1 MKPLYTLIAV
11 LLVIT
16 SCSKDMGNYDY
27 TEVNT
32 YEISEIR
39 TGSGI
44 SRNYDAVLGQ
54 LLKIEPV
61 IESADS
67 TVKDNLSYWWI
78 IEKDTVSTERNLNY
92 EVNLPIGVHQ
102 SQFVMMDNHTGL
114 TYKVGFAVN
123 VTSPFG
129 RGYFFLNED
138 EEHNTVLGFK
148 GVSDEDTVFVNTYEI
163 DGVRFG
169 KYPMTMNGVKKYKTG
184 PNDYSWQVYLV
195 SKEGEFPVIFAD
207 LTSYSPLKFFDQSA
221 YMGVW
226 GSEYEFKPTHVDLRS
241 SGVTYFISNGRI
253 SFFDDFNLY
262 RHSLLFDNTPD
273 YELEDIIIGDINRL
287 SGIRSLIGFDKI
299 SSKFKIISPY
309 PESNPDKGIVYN
321 NSLLDRVLDI
331 ESEDGLFDGH
341 KIAGAYSAYIGS
353 TGLLNSKVFSIKGNT
368 IHLSE
373 FNSRYE
379 APYVPELNY
388 LGSETIEGLNE
399 ESSITIFE
407 DVAGDA
413 YVAAGNK
420 VFKSSITT
428 IGFGEFLNIDDSFG
442 VITALKYQA
451 TSINSNQPRL
461 FIATYD
467 ENSSEELKGSIL
479 IYDVNTKKVIHEF
492 KNVTNKV
499 VEIFLGE

>member
-1 MKPLYTLIAV
+1 
-11 LLVIT
+11 
-16 SCSKDMGNYDY
+16 
-27 TEVNT
+27 
-32 YEISEIR
+32 
-39 TGSGI
+39 
-44 SRNYDAVLGQ
+44 
-54 LLKIEPV
+54 
-61 IESADS
+61 
-67 TVKDNLSYWWI
+67 
-78 IEKDTVSTERNLNY
+78 
-92 EVNLPIGVHQ
+92 
-102 SQFVMMDNHTGL
+102 
-114 TYKVGFAVN
+114 
-123 VTSPFG
+123 
-129 RGYFFLNED
+129 
-138 EEHNTVLGFK
+138 
-148 GVSDEDTVFVNTYEI
+148 
-163 DGVRFG
+163 
-169 KYPMTMNGVKKYKTG
+169 
-184 PNDYSWQVYLV
+184 
-195 SKEGEFPVIFAD
+195 
-207 LTSYSPLKFFDQSA
+207 
-221 YMGVW
+221 
-226 GSEYEFKPTHVDLRS
+226 
-241 SGVTYFISNGRI
+241 
-253 SFFDDFNLY
+253 FNLY

-309 PESNPDKGIVYN
+309 PESNSDNGLVYN
-321 NSLLDRVLDI
+321 NCLLDRVVDI
-331 ESEDGLFDGH
+331 VSEDGLFDGH

-499 VEIFLGE
+499 VEVFLGE